1 MREKIFLHIY
11 NSFLQKREIKII
23 LLAQSWKISDITL
36 TFRRKLG
43 GKKVKIIL
51 IFRLLYRDMRIQ
63 SFYGV

>member
-36 TFRRKLG
+36 TFRVESSVERK
-43 GKKVKIIL
+43 
-51 IFRLLYRDMRIQ
+51 
-63 SFYGV
+63 